1 LLLVLTEF
9 PPSFGGMQTHAV
21 YLCRHL
27 VERGYPIEVVTY
39 RSPAAG
45 EVDAGFP
52 FRVHRRLSRIG
63 YWENVRILG
72 ELARRGRFELM
83 YASTVFY
90 GHAGEAAGVPMIA
103 RCAGNDVLRPWIAW
117 PYRVMSGVA
126 AAPWFE
132 DPLYA
137 RFRRLDWPERW
148 ERILLE
154 RRWLEVRR
162 AARKMTRVLANSEY
176 TGGLLR
182 ELGLREE
189 QVRVLAGGVD
199 AERFY
204 PRRPARRE
212 LRRELGLPAEGYVL
226 MTACR
231 LVPKKGLGLL
241 LRALAALRRSMRDA
255 HLVIVGEGR
264 ERHRCEELA
273 MELGVGEAVTFP
285 GGGAHGELHRYYWC
299 ADQFVLA
306 SREHVD
312 PGTGLRDVETM
323 GRVLCEANAAGVAV
337 VAARSGGIP
346 SVVSDGENGL
356 LFAEDN
362 EAELVARVER
372 LRADAAL
379 AARLRENGLREAAR
393 RFDWSVICAAHE
405 AEIGRALA

>member
-1 LLLVLTEF
+1 LLVLTEF

-27 VERGYPIEVVTY
+27 VEQGYPIEVVTY
-39 RSPAAG
+39 RSPAVGAQD
-45 EVDAGFP
+45 EAFP
-52 FRVHRRLSRIG
+52 FHVHRRLSRIG

-72 ELARRGRFELM
+72 ELARRGRFDLI

-90 GHAGEAAGVPMIA
+90 GHAGEAAGLPMIA

-117 PYRVMSGVA
+117 PYRLMSGVA

-132 DPLYA
+132 DPLYE

-148 ERILLE
+148 EKILLE
-154 RRWLEVRR
+154 RRWLEVRS
-162 AARKMTRVLANSEY
+162 AARKMTRVLANSDF

-182 ELGLREE
+182 GLGLREE

-199 AERFY
+199 AGRFF
-204 PRRPARRE
+204 PRRPAPRA
-212 LRRELGLPAEGYVL
+212 LRRELGLPVNGYVL

-241 LRALAALRRSMRDA
+241 LRALATVRRSMRDA
-255 HLVIVGEGR
+255 HLMIVGEGR
-264 ERHRCEELA
+264 ERRRCEELA
-273 MELGVGEAVTFP
+273 AELGVREAVTFTGRVP
-285 GGGAHGELHRYYWC
+285 HAELHRHYWC

-337 VAARSGGIP
+337 VASRSGGIP
-346 SVVSDGENGL
+346 SVVSDGVNGL
-356 LFAEDN
+356 LFAEDS
-362 EAELVARVER
+362 EQELVAQVER
-372 LRADAAL
+372 LRGDAAL
-379 AARLRENGLREAAR
+379 AARLRENGLREAER

-405 AEIGRALA
+405 AEFGQILG